1 MIIDLLFFAC
11 CSIIFI
17 HKFALWSGKSLRN
30 LIISFLVITLYY
42 FLNFYIQFYRLPID
56 FSEFFRFIQN
66 GTLQLNYFDNDND
79 QDQDDQTQNVH
90 NHSVLA
96 TTKIIINEIKQK
108 VDKSVTSFDQFLK
121 YIGTLNEKAL
131 KVVNYML
138 ENDSY
143 FELLNQSEVS
153 ILYLI
158 FQYISNQSLDKQQL
172 LKDSLESCLADCYN
186 EDGYVCDIGR
196 ITRITSCFQSIDES
210 LTKIVP
216 DYIYKKELL
225 DKASIIKKELLE
237 QQEPEIITSLEKLDP
252 DTQDLVSI
260 EQFKKKLLLTLKSEF
275 QTNYVET
282 GLLVSEVVDHEVDSW
297 IEYIV

>member
-1 MIIDLLFFAC
+1 MIIDLLFFSC
-11 CSIIFI
+11 CTIIFI

-30 LIISFLVITLYY
+30 LSISFLLIIFYY
-42 FLNFYIQFYRLPID
+42 VSNFYINFFRLPID
-56 FSEFFRFIQN
+56 FTEFFRFIQN
-66 GTLQLNYFDNDND
+66 GTLQLNYFENIAFEDHN
-79 QDQDDQTQNVH
+79 DQTQNVH

-96 TTKIIINEIKQK
+96 TTKIIINEIKEK
-108 VDKSVTSFDQFLK
+108 IDKSITSFDQFLL

-143 FELLNQSEVS
+143 FELLKQSEVS

-158 FQYISNQSLDKQQL
+158 FQYISNQSLEKQQL

-216 DYIYKKELL
+216 DYIFKKELL

-237 QQEPEIITSLEKLDP
+237 QQEPDIIKSLENLEP
-252 DTQDLVSI
+252 DTQDLVSVEKFKNI
-260 EQFKKKLLLTLKSEF
+260 LLQTLNSEFKK
-275 QTNYVET
+275 NYVEN
-282 GLLVSEVVDHEVDSW
+282 GLLLQDVVDREVYSW
-297 IEYIV
+297 IDYIV